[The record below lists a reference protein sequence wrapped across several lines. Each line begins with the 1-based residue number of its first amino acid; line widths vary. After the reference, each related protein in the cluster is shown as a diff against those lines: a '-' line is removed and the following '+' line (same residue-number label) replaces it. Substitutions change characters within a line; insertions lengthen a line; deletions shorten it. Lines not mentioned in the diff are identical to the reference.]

1 MYLLDTNTLIYFFK
15 NLGNVSE
22 ILLSKS
28 PKEIAIPAITL
39 YELEVGIAKS
49 KNPQKR
55 RKQLNEFVSQVT
67 VFQFGAKE
75 AAIAALVRANLERK
89 GTPIGPYDTLIAGIA
104 LSTKSTLV
112 THNTKEFKRIKKLN
126 IEDWFKG

>member
-15 NLGNVSE
+15 NLGKVSE

-28 PKEIAIPAITL
+28 PKEIAIPVVTL

-49 KNPQKR
+49 NNRQKR
-55 RKQLNEFVSQVT
+55 RKQLNEFVSQVA
-67 VFQFGAKE
+67 VFQFGTKE
-75 AAIAALVRANLERK
+75 ARRAAIVRATLESN

-112 THNTKEFKRIKKLN
+112 THNTKEFIRIIKLN
-126 IEDWFKG
+126 LEDWF

>member
-28 PKEIAIPAITL
+28 PKEIAIPSITL

-126 IEDWFKG
+126 IEDWFKD

>member
-22 ILLSKS
+22 VLLSKS

-55 RKQLNEFVSQVT
+55 RKQLKELVSQVA

-75 AAIAALVRANLERK
+75 AAIAALVKANLEKK
-89 GTPIGPYDTLIAGIA
+89 GTPIGPYDNLIAGIA
-104 LSTKSTLV
+104 LCTKSTLV
-112 THNTKEFKRIKKLN
+112 THNTKGFKRIKKLN
-126 IEDWFKG
+126 VEDWFKD

>member
-1 MYLLDTNTLIYFFK
+1 LYLLDTNTLIYFFK
-15 NLGNVSE
+15 NIGNVSE
-22 ILLSKS
+22 VLLSKS

-49 KNPQKR
+49 QNPGKR

-75 AAIAALVRANLERK
+75 AAIAAHVRANLERK

-104 LSTKSTLV
+104 LSSKSTLV
-112 THNTKEFKRIKKLN
+112 THNTKEFKRIKKLI
-126 IEDWFKG
+126 IEDWFRD

>member
-39 YELEVGIAKS
+39 YELQVGIAKS

-75 AAIAALVRANLERK
+75 AAIAVLVRANLESK
-89 GTPIGPYDTLIAGIA
+89 GTQIGPYDTLIAGIA

-112 THNTKEFKRIKKLN
+112 THNTKEFKRIEKLN
-126 IEDWFKG
+126 IEDWFKD